1 MRENRLKTVAVTD
14 CSRHRFRTMLLV
26 LLLALAGV
34 VFAGLA
40 LGSSSIGANDVVAYA
55 MGNASDMAVNVLANV
70 RVPRV
75 LGGVLAGAALAEAGA
90 LIQATLNNP
99 LASPNIIGVNVGSG
113 LFVLLFACVAPH
125 ALGVS
130 AAGAFAGA
138 LASALL
144 VFFVSSYAG
153 ASRLTIVLAGT
164 ALTSIFTAGMNAIL
178 IFNPDAYVNSSGFL
192 VGSLSGVMTSELV
205 IPGCAICIG
214 LLVAAGQGTRLNI
227 LSLGDEGAHALGLN
241 VRRTRLTLLSLAA
254 LLAGAAVC
262 FAGLIGFVGLVVP
275 HIVRFFAGHDNRRV
289 LLLSPVVGA
298 IVVCACDTVARTLFA
313 PFEIPVGICMALI
326 GGPFFIYLIL
336 RSRKGEVDGRS

>member
-1 MRENRLKTVAVTD
+1 MRRDRLKTVAMTD
-14 CSRHRFRTMLLV
+14 CARHRFGTMLLV

-40 LGSSSIGANDVVAYA
+40 LGSSSIGASDVVAYA
-55 MGNASDMAVNVLANV
+55 TGNASDMAVNVLANV

-99 LASPNIIGVNVGSG
+99 LASSNIIGVNAGSG

-130 AAGAFAGA
+130 AAGAFLGA

-144 VFFVSSYAG
+144 VFFVSLYAG
-153 ASRLTIVLAGT
+153 ASRLTIVLAGM

-192 VGSLSGVMTSELV
+192 VGSISGVIASELV
-205 IPGCAICIG
+205 IPGCAICVG

-227 LSLGDEGAHALGLN
+227 LSLGDEGAHALGLM
-241 VRRTRLTLLSLAA
+241 LLSLAA
-254 LLAGAAVC
+254 LLAGAAVS

-275 HIVRFFAGHDNRRV
+275 HIVRFFVGHDNRRV
-289 LLLSPVVGA
+289 LLLSPVAGA
-298 IVVCACDTVARTLFA
+298 ILVCACDTVARTLFA

>member
-1 MRENRLKTVAVTD
+1 MTD
-14 CSRHRFRTMLLV
+14 CARHRFGTMLLV

-40 LGSSSIGANDVVAYA
+40 LGSSSIGASDVVAYA
-55 MGNASDMAVNVLANV
+55 TGNASDMAVNVLANV

-99 LASPNIIGVNVGSG
+99 LASSNIIGVNAGSG

-130 AAGAFAGA
+130 AAGAFLGA

-144 VFFVSSYAG
+144 VFFVSLYAG
-153 ASRLTIVLAGT
+153 ASRLTIVLAGM

-192 VGSLSGVMTSELV
+192 VGSLSGVIASELV
-205 IPGCAICIG
+205 IPGCAICVG

-241 VRRTRLTLLSLAA
+241 VQRTRLMLPISSASSSVMT
-254 LLAGAAVC
+254 
-262 FAGLIGFVGLVVP
+262 
-275 HIVRFFAGHDNRRV
+275 
-289 LLLSPVVGA
+289 
-298 IVVCACDTVARTLFA
+298 TVAYCCFRLL
-313 PFEIPVGICMALI
+313 P
-326 GGPFFIYLIL
+326 GPF
-336 RSRKGEVDGRS
+336 